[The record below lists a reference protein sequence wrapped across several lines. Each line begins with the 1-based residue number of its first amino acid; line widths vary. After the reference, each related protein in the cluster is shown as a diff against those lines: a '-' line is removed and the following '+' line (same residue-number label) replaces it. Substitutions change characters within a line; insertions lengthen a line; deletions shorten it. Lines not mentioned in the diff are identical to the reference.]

1 MPAKCLRQVE
11 HIHRYLLHRYYATVN
26 GTAHPSGTPEY
37 TTIFSGVRVSRSFV
51 LWCFVDRCLS
61 FYHYFLLFIVLAA
74 SSLRIKITSLVSE
87 LNQHEPLVQ

>member
-1 MPAKCLRQVE
+1 MRN
-11 HIHRYLLHRYYATVN
+11 YAITGT

-74 SSLRIKITSLVSE
+74 SSLCELRLLLLNKEGWAVPVPVIASVVLV
-87 LNQHEPLVQ
+87 